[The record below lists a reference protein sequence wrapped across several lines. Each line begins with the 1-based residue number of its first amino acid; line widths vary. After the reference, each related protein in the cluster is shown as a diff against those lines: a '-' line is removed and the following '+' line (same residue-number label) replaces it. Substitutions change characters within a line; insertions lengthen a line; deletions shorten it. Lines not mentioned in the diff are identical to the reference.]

1 MSKTMMTTLFSKHE
15 RLSPDAATK
24 RATYEEAWL
33 RIEPLL
39 EEYIEIP
46 KPKTWHDA
54 CVLWALMVGIR
65 DAMLADLGWTFEEL
79 DLENERRVL
88 AKFGPDSAAL

>member
-1 MSKTMMTTLFSKHE
+1 M
-15 RLSPDAATK
+15 